1 VKTKLYVGNLPFS
14 LTEED
19 FKEMFEA
26 YGEVKSANIIV
37 DRYSNQSRGF
47 GFIDMDNPDSA
58 AKALEETNGKEV
70 SGRELKVSFAK
81 EDRQR
86 RDPRNGN
93 RSRPFEKNS
102 P

>member
-1 VKTKLYVGNLPFS
+1 MKTILYVGNLPFS
-14 LTEED
+14 LTEEG
-19 FKEMFEA
+19 FKEIFEA

-47 GFIDMDNPDSA
+47 GFIEMDTPETA

-81 EDRQR
+81 EDRPR
-86 RDPRNGN
+86 RGPRNGN
-93 RSRPFEKNS
+93 RGRPYEKNS